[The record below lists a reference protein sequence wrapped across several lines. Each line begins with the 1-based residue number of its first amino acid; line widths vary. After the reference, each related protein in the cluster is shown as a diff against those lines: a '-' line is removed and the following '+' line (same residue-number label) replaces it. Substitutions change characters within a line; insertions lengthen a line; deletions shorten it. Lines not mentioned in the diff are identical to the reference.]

1 MILRRQIDMI
11 SSPIMVLCLEV
22 NDNREEKIVF
32 PSYVPYC
39 RVQAAVCRALAED
52 NVLAALII
60 WI

>member
-1 MILRRQIDMI
+1 MILRRRINMI
-11 SSPIMVLCLEV
+11 SSPIIVLCSEV

-32 PSYVPYC
+32 PSYIRYC
-39 RVQAAVCRALAED
+39 HVQATVCRAPVED